1 MSGITAMTQEMKAA
15 GAAANAAQ
23 HETSAS
29 DAIQNHDKRIRARR
43 LRIALWQWA
52 LLVFVFF
59 FWWAMTK
66 PGLLPNFFFDNDAQ
80 AAFFFGEPAEIFARI
95 RDWFVGGEIYRHL
108 GVTLYETVL
117 AFVIGTAAGLAV
129 GLWLAL
135 SPFAAAVADPFI
147 KGLNSMPRVILAPI
161 FAVWFGLGP
170 ASKIAL
176 GVTLVFFIVF
186 FNVYQGVR
194 EVNPTV
200 LANARMLGA
209 SRKDLL
215 RTVYMPSAMSWVF
228 SSLHTSVGMAFV
240 AAVIGE
246 YLGPAEG
253 VGYLILQAETT
264 FDMNTV
270 MAGILV
276 LTACALLIDRLV
288 TFAEVRLMKWVPPQ
302 K

>member
-1 MSGITAMTQEMKAA
+1 MTQCQAA
-15 GAAANAAQ
+15 VQGFGPQ
-23 HETSAS
+23 ETKRSSAERERRS
-29 DAIQNHDKRIRARR
+29 ARWRVRAG
-43 LRIALWQWA
+43 QWG
-52 LLVFVFF
+52 LLVAVFVF
-59 FWWAMTK
+59 WWLMTK
-66 PGLLPNFFFDNDAQ
+66 PGLVPPFFFENDSQ
-80 AAFFFGEPAEIFARI
+80 AAFFFGEPDQIFLRI
-95 RDWFVGGEIYRHL
+95 WEWFAGGEIYRHL
-108 GVTLYETVL
+108 FVTLYETL
-117 AFVIGTAAGLAV
+117 MAFVIGTVSGLFV
-129 GLWLAL
+129 GLWLARA
-135 SPFAAAVADPFI
+135 PTAAAVLDPFI

-176 GVTLVFFIVF
+176 GVTLVFFIAF

-200 LANARMLGA
+200 LASARMLGA
-209 SRKDLL
+209 TNRQLM
-215 RTVYMPSAMSWVF
+215 RTVYIPSAMSWVF

-246 YLGPAEG
+246 YLGSAEG

-276 LTACALLIDRLV
+276 LTVFALVIDRAV
-288 TFAEVRLMKWVPPQ
+288 TGLERRFMRWQPAVK
-302 K
+302 

>member
-1 MSGITAMTQEMKAA
+1 MTQCQAA
-15 GAAANAAQ
+15 VQGFGPQ
-23 HETSAS
+23 GTKRSSAERERRS
-29 DAIQNHDKRIRARR
+29 ARWRVRAG
-43 LRIALWQWA
+43 QWG
-52 LLVFVFF
+52 LLVAVFVF
-59 FWWAMTK
+59 WWLMTK
-66 PGLLPNFFFDNDAQ
+66 PGLVPPFFFENDSQ
-80 AAFFFGEPAEIFARI
+80 AAFFFGEPDQIFLRI
-95 RDWFVGGEIYRHL
+95 WEWFAGGEIYRHL
-108 GVTLYETVL
+108 FVTLYETL
-117 AFVIGTAAGLAV
+117 MAFVIGTVSGLFV
-129 GLWLAL
+129 GLWLARA
-135 SPFAAAVADPFI
+135 PTAAAVLDPFI

-200 LANARMLGA
+200 LASARMLGA
-209 SRKDLL
+209 TNRQLM
-215 RTVYMPSAMSWVF
+215 RTVYIPSAMSWVF

-246 YLGPAEG
+246 YLGSAEG

-276 LTACALLIDRLV
+276 LTAFALVIDRAV
-288 TFAEVRLMKWVPPQ
+288 TELERRFMRWQPAVK
-302 K
+302 

>member
-1 MSGITAMTQEMKAA
+1 MTQCQAA
-15 GAAANAAQ
+15 VQGFGPQ
-23 HETSAS
+23 ETKRSSAERERRS
-29 DAIQNHDKRIRARR
+29 ARWRVRAG
-43 LRIALWQWA
+43 QWG
-52 LLVFVFF
+52 LLVAVFVF
-59 FWWAMTK
+59 WWLMTK
-66 PGLLPNFFFDNDAQ
+66 PGLVPPFFFENDSQ
-80 AAFFFGEPAEIFARI
+80 AAFFFGEPDQIFLRI
-95 RDWFVGGEIYRHL
+95 WEWFAGGEIYRHL
-108 GVTLYETVL
+108 FVTLYETL
-117 AFVIGTAAGLAV
+117 MAFVIGTVSGLFV
-129 GLWLAL
+129 GLWLARA
-135 SPFAAAVADPFI
+135 PTAAAVLDPFI

-200 LANARMLGA
+200 LASARMLGA
-209 SRKDLL
+209 TNRQLM
-215 RTVYMPSAMSWVF
+215 RTVYIPSAMSWVF

-246 YLGPAEG
+246 YLGSAEG

-276 LTACALLIDRLV
+276 LTVFALVIDRAV
-288 TFAEVRLMKWVPPQ
+288 TELERRFMRWQPAVK
-302 K
+302 

>member
-1 MSGITAMTQEMKAA
+1 MTQCQAA
-15 GAAANAAQ
+15 VQGFGPQ
-23 HETSAS
+23 ETKRSSAERERRS
-29 DAIQNHDKRIRARR
+29 VRWRVRAG
-43 LRIALWQWA
+43 QWG
-52 LLVFVFF
+52 LLVAVFVF
-59 FWWAMTK
+59 WWLMTK
-66 PGLLPNFFFDNDAQ
+66 PGLVPPFFFENDSQ
-80 AAFFFGEPAEIFARI
+80 AAFFFGEPDQIFLRI
-95 RDWFVGGEIYRHL
+95 WEWFAGGEIYRHL
-108 GVTLYETVL
+108 FVTLYETL
-117 AFVIGTAAGLAV
+117 MAFVIGTVSGLFV
-129 GLWLAL
+129 GLWLARA
-135 SPFAAAVADPFI
+135 PTAAAVLDPFI

-200 LANARMLGA
+200 LASARMLGA
-209 SRKDLL
+209 TNRQLM
-215 RTVYMPSAMSWVF
+215 RTVYIPSAMSWVF

-246 YLGPAEG
+246 YLGSAEG

-276 LTACALLIDRLV
+276 LTAFALVIDRAV
-288 TFAEVRLMKWVPPQ
+288 TELERRFMRWQPAVK
-302 K
+302 

>member
-1 MSGITAMTQEMKAA
+1 MTQCQAA
-15 GAAANAAQ
+15 VRGFGPQETKTTKRERERRNA
-23 HETSAS
+23 
-29 DAIQNHDKRIRARR
+29 R
-43 LRIALWQWA
+43 LRVRAGQWG
-52 LLVFVFF
+52 LLAAVVLFG
-59 FWWAMTK
+59 WRMTK
-66 PGLLPNFFFDNDAQ
+66 PGLVPPFFFENDSQ
-80 AAFFFGEPAEIFARI
+80 AAFFFGEPDQIFLRI
-95 RDWFVGGEIYRHL
+95 WEWFAGGEIYRHL
-108 GVTLYETVL
+108 FVTLYETL
-117 AFVIGTAAGLAV
+117 MAFAIGTASGLFV
-129 GLWLAL
+129 GLWLARA
-135 SPFAAAVADPFI
+135 PTAAAVLDPFI

-200 LANARMLGA
+200 LASARMLGA
-209 SRKDLL
+209 TNRQLM
-215 RTVYMPSAMSWVF
+215 RTVYIPSAMSWVF

-246 YLGPAEG
+246 YLGSAEG

-276 LTACALLIDRLV
+276 LTAFALVIDRAVSGLERR
-288 TFAEVRLMKWVPPQ
+288 FMRWQPAAK
-302 K
+302 

>member
-1 MSGITAMTQEMKAA
+1 MTQCQAA
-15 GAAANAAQ
+15 VRGFGPQETKTTKRERERRNA
-23 HETSAS
+23 
-29 DAIQNHDKRIRARR
+29 R
-43 LRIALWQWA
+43 LRVRAGQWG
-52 LLVFVFF
+52 LLAAVFL
-59 FWWAMTK
+59 FWWLMTK
-66 PGLLPNFFFDNDAQ
+66 PGLVPPFFFENDSQ
-80 AAFFFGEPAEIFARI
+80 AAFFFGEPDQIFLRI
-95 RDWFVGGEIYRHL
+95 WEWFAGGEIYRHL
-108 GVTLYETVL
+108 FVTLYETL
-117 AFVIGTAAGLAV
+117 MAFVIGTVSGLFV
-129 GLWLAL
+129 GLWLARA
-135 SPFAAAVADPFI
+135 PTAAAVLDPFI

-200 LANARMLGA
+200 LASARMLGA
-209 SRKDLL
+209 TNRQLM
-215 RTVYMPSAMSWVF
+215 RTVYIPSAMSWVF

-246 YLGPAEG
+246 YLGSAEG

-276 LTACALLIDRLV
+276 LTAFALVIDRAV
-288 TFAEVRLMKWVPPQ
+288 TELERRFMRWQPAVK
-302 K
+302 

>member
-1 MSGITAMTQEMKAA
+1 MTQCQAA
-15 GAAANAAQ
+15 VQGFGPQ
-23 HETSAS
+23 ETKRSSAERERRT
-29 DAIQNHDKRIRARR
+29 ARWRVRAG
-43 LRIALWQWA
+43 QWG
-52 LLVFVFF
+52 LLVAVFVF
-59 FWWAMTK
+59 WWLMTK
-66 PGLLPNFFFDNDAQ
+66 PGLVPPFFFENDSQ
-80 AAFFFGEPAEIFARI
+80 AAFFFGEPDQIFLRI
-95 RDWFVGGEIYRHL
+95 WEWFAGGEIYRHL
-108 GVTLYETVL
+108 FVTLYETL
-117 AFVIGTAAGLAV
+117 MAFVIGTVSGLFV
-129 GLWLAL
+129 GLWLARA
-135 SPFAAAVADPFI
+135 PTAAAVLDPFI

-200 LANARMLGA
+200 LASARMLGA
-209 SRKDLL
+209 TNRQLM
-215 RTVYMPSAMSWVF
+215 RTVYIPSAMSWVF

-246 YLGPAEG
+246 YLGSAEG

-276 LTACALLIDRLV
+276 LTAFALVIDRAV
-288 TFAEVRLMKWVPPQ
+288 TELERRFMRWQPAVK
-302 K
+302 

>member
-1 MSGITAMTQEMKAA
+1 MTQCQAA
-15 GAAANAAQ
+15 VQGFGPQ
-23 HETSAS
+23 ETKRSSAERQRRT
-29 DAIQNHDKRIRARR
+29 ARWRVRAG
-43 LRIALWQWA
+43 QWG
-52 LLVFVFF
+52 LLVAVFVF
-59 FWWAMTK
+59 WWLMTK
-66 PGLLPNFFFDNDAQ
+66 PGLVPPFFFENDSQ
-80 AAFFFGEPAEIFARI
+80 AAFFFGEPDQIFLRI
-95 RDWFVGGEIYRHL
+95 WEWFAGGEIYRHL
-108 GVTLYETVL
+108 FVTLYETL
-117 AFVIGTAAGLAV
+117 MAFVIGTVSGLFV
-129 GLWLAL
+129 GLWLARA
-135 SPFAAAVADPFI
+135 PTAAAVLDPFI

-200 LANARMLGA
+200 LASARMLGA
-209 SRKDLL
+209 TNRQLM
-215 RTVYMPSAMSWVF
+215 RTVYIPSAMSWVF

-246 YLGPAEG
+246 YLGSAEG

-276 LTACALLIDRLV
+276 LTAFALVIDRAV
-288 TFAEVRLMKWVPPQ
+288 TELERRFMRWQPAVK
-302 K
+302 

>member
-1 MSGITAMTQEMKAA
+1 MTQTH
-15 GAAANAAQ
+15 AAAVRAVQNPKARTEERERRNA
-23 HETSAS
+23 
-29 DAIQNHDKRIRARR
+29 RWRVRAG
-43 LRIALWQWA
+43 QWG
-52 LLVFVFF
+52 LLVAVFVF
-59 FWWAMTK
+59 WWLMTK
-66 PGLLPNFFFDNDAQ
+66 PGLVPPFFFENDSQ
-80 AAFFFGEPAEIFARI
+80 AAFFFGEPDQIFLRI
-95 RDWFVGGEIYRHL
+95 WEWFAGGEIYRHL
-108 GVTLYETVL
+108 FVTLYETL
-117 AFVIGTAAGLAV
+117 MAFVIGTVSGLFV
-129 GLWLAL
+129 GLWLARA
-135 SPFAAAVADPFI
+135 PTAAAVLDPFI

-200 LANARMLGA
+200 LASARMLGA
-209 SRKDLL
+209 TNRQLM
-215 RTVYMPSAMSWVF
+215 RTVYIPSAMSWVF

-246 YLGPAEG
+246 YLGSAEG

-276 LTACALLIDRLV
+276 LTAFALVIDRAV
-288 TFAEVRLMKWVPPQ
+288 TELERRFMRWQPAVK
-302 K
+302 

>member
-1 MSGITAMTQEMKAA
+1 MTQCQAA
-15 GAAANAAQ
+15 VRGFDPQETKTTKREHERRNA
-23 HETSAS
+23 
-29 DAIQNHDKRIRARR
+29 R
-43 LRIALWQWA
+43 LRVRAGQWG
-52 LLVFVFF
+52 LLAAVFL
-59 FWWAMTK
+59 FWWLMTK
-66 PGLLPNFFFDNDAQ
+66 PGLVPPFFFENDSQ
-80 AAFFFGEPAEIFARI
+80 AAFFFGEPDQIFLRI
-95 RDWFVGGEIYRHL
+95 WEWFAGGEIYRHL
-108 GVTLYETVL
+108 FVTLYETL
-117 AFVIGTAAGLAV
+117 MAFAIGTASGLFV
-129 GLWLAL
+129 GLWLARA
-135 SPFAAAVADPFI
+135 PMAAAVLDPFI

-200 LANARMLGA
+200 LASARMLGA
-209 SRKDLL
+209 TNRQLM
-215 RTVYMPSAMSWVF
+215 RTVYIPSAMSWVF

-246 YLGPAEG
+246 YLGSAEG

-276 LTACALLIDRLV
+276 LTAFALVIDRAVSGLERR
-288 TFAEVRLMKWVPPQ
+288 FMRWQPAAK
-302 K
+302 

>member
-1 MSGITAMTQEMKAA
+1 MTQTNVAA
-15 GAAANAAQ
+15 VRAVQNPEARTEERDRRNA
-23 HETSAS
+23 
-29 DAIQNHDKRIRARR
+29 RWRVRAG
-43 LRIALWQWA
+43 QWG
-52 LLVFVFF
+52 LLVAVFVF
-59 FWWAMTK
+59 WWLMTK
-66 PGLLPNFFFDNDAQ
+66 PGLVPPFFFENDSQ
-80 AAFFFGEPAEIFARI
+80 AAFFFGEPDQIFLRI
-95 RDWFVGGEIYRHL
+95 WEWFAGGEIYRHL
-108 GVTLYETVL
+108 FVTLYETL
-117 AFVIGTAAGLAV
+117 MAFVIGTVSGLFV
-129 GLWLAL
+129 GLWLARA
-135 SPFAAAVADPFI
+135 PTAAAVLDPFI

-200 LANARMLGA
+200 LASARMLGA
-209 SRKDLL
+209 TNRQLM
-215 RTVYMPSAMSWVF
+215 RTVYIPSAMSWVF

-246 YLGPAEG
+246 YLGSAEG

-276 LTACALLIDRLV
+276 LTAFALVIDRAV
-288 TFAEVRLMKWVPPQ
+288 TELERRFMRWQPAVK
-302 K
+302 

>member
-1 MSGITAMTQEMKAA
+1 MTQCQAA
-15 GAAANAAQ
+15 VQGFGPQ
-23 HETSAS
+23 ETKRSSAERERRS
-29 DAIQNHDKRIRARR
+29 ARWRVRAG
-43 LRIALWQWA
+43 QWG
-52 LLVFVFF
+52 LLVAVFVF
-59 FWWAMTK
+59 WWLMTK
-66 PGLLPNFFFDNDAQ
+66 PGLVPPFFFENDSQ
-80 AAFFFGEPAEIFARI
+80 AAFFFGEPDQIFLRI
-95 RDWFVGGEIYRHL
+95 WEWFAGGEIYRHL
-108 GVTLYETVL
+108 FVTLYETL
-117 AFVIGTAAGLAV
+117 MAFVIGTVSGLFV
-129 GLWLAL
+129 GLWLARA
-135 SPFAAAVADPFI
+135 PTAAAVLDPFI

-200 LANARMLGA
+200 LASARMLGA
-209 SRKDLL
+209 TNRQLM
-215 RTVYMPSAMSWVF
+215 RTVYIPSAMSWVF
-228 SSLHTSVGMAFV
+228 SSLYTSVGMAFV

-246 YLGPAEG
+246 YLGSAEG

-276 LTACALLIDRLV
+276 LTAFALVIDRAV
-288 TFAEVRLMKWVPPQ
+288 TELERRFMRWQPAVK
-302 K
+302 

>member
-1 MSGITAMTQEMKAA
+1 MTQCQAA
-15 GAAANAAQ
+15 VQGFGPQ
-23 HETSAS
+23 ETKRSSAERERRS
-29 DAIQNHDKRIRARR
+29 ARWRVRAG
-43 LRIALWQWA
+43 QWG
-52 LLVFVFF
+52 LLVAVFVF
-59 FWWAMTK
+59 WWLMTK
-66 PGLLPNFFFDNDAQ
+66 PGLVPPFFFENDSQ
-80 AAFFFGEPAEIFARI
+80 AAFFFGEPDQIFLRI
-95 RDWFVGGEIYRHL
+95 WEWFAGGEIYRHL
-108 GVTLYETVL
+108 FVTLYETL
-117 AFVIGTAAGLAV
+117 MAFVIGTVSGLFV
-129 GLWLAL
+129 GLWLARA
-135 SPFAAAVADPFI
+135 PTAAAVLDPFI

-200 LANARMLGA
+200 LASARMLGA
-209 SRKDLL
+209 TNRQLM
-215 RTVYMPSAMSWVF
+215 RTVYIPSARSWVF

-246 YLGPAEG
+246 YLGSAEG

-276 LTACALLIDRLV
+276 LTAFALVIDRAV
-288 TFAEVRLMKWVPPQ
+288 TELERRFMRWQPAVK
-302 K
+302 

>member
-1 MSGITAMTQEMKAA
+1 MTQCQAA
-15 GAAANAAQ
+15 VQGFGPQETKRSSAERERRSARWRVGAG
-23 HETSAS
+23 
-29 DAIQNHDKRIRARR
+29 
-43 LRIALWQWA
+43 QWG
-52 LLVFVFF
+52 LLVAVFVF
-59 FWWAMTK
+59 WWLMTK
-66 PGLLPNFFFDNDAQ
+66 PGLVPPFFFENDSQ
-80 AAFFFGEPAEIFARI
+80 AAFFFGEPDQIFLRI
-95 RDWFVGGEIYRHL
+95 WEWFAGGEIYRHL
-108 GVTLYETVL
+108 FVTLYETL
-117 AFVIGTAAGLAV
+117 MAFVIGTVSGLFV
-129 GLWLAL
+129 GLWLARA
-135 SPFAAAVADPFI
+135 PTAAAVLDPFI

-200 LANARMLGA
+200 LASARMLGA
-209 SRKDLL
+209 TNRQLM
-215 RTVYMPSAMSWVF
+215 RTVYIPSAMSWVF

-246 YLGPAEG
+246 YLGSAEG

-276 LTACALLIDRLV
+276 LTAFALVIDRAV
-288 TFAEVRLMKWVPPQ
+288 TELERRFMRWQPAVK
-302 K
+302 

>member
-1 MSGITAMTQEMKAA
+1 MTQTH
-15 GAAANAAQ
+15 AAAVRAVQNPKARTEERDRRNA
-23 HETSAS
+23 
-29 DAIQNHDKRIRARR
+29 RWRVRAG
-43 LRIALWQWA
+43 QWG
-52 LLVFVFF
+52 LLVALFI
-59 FWWAMTK
+59 FWWLMTK
-66 PGLLPNFFFDNDAQ
+66 PGLVPPFFFENDSQ
-80 AAFFFGEPAEIFARI
+80 AAFFFGEPDQIFLRI
-95 RDWFVGGEIYRHL
+95 WEWFAGGEIYRHL
-108 GVTLYETVL
+108 FVTLYETL
-117 AFVIGTAAGLAV
+117 MAFVIGTVSGLFV
-129 GLWLAL
+129 GLWLARA
-135 SPFAAAVADPFI
+135 PTAAAVLDPFI

-200 LANARMLGA
+200 LASARMLGA
-209 SRKDLL
+209 TNRQLM
-215 RTVYMPSAMSWVF
+215 RTVYIPSAMSWVF

-246 YLGPAEG
+246 YLGSAEG

-276 LTACALLIDRLV
+276 LTAFALVIDRAV
-288 TFAEVRLMKWVPPQ
+288 TELEQRFMRWQLTVK
-302 K
+302 

>member
-1 MSGITAMTQEMKAA
+1 MTQCQAA
-15 GAAANAAQ
+15 VQSFGPQ
-23 HETSAS
+23 ETKRSSAERERRS
-29 DAIQNHDKRIRARR
+29 ARWRVRAG
-43 LRIALWQWA
+43 QWG
-52 LLVFVFF
+52 LLVAVFVF
-59 FWWAMTK
+59 WWLMTK
-66 PGLLPNFFFDNDAQ
+66 PGLVPPFFFENDSQ
-80 AAFFFGEPAEIFARI
+80 AAFFFGEPDQIFLRI
-95 RDWFVGGEIYRHL
+95 WEWFAGGEIYRHL
-108 GVTLYETVL
+108 FVTLYETL
-117 AFVIGTAAGLAV
+117 MAFVIGTVSGLFV
-129 GLWLAL
+129 GLWLARA
-135 SPFAAAVADPFI
+135 PTAAAVLDPFI

-200 LANARMLGA
+200 LASARMLGA
-209 SRKDLL
+209 TNRQLM
-215 RTVYMPSAMSWVF
+215 RTVYIPSAMSWVF

-246 YLGPAEG
+246 YLGSAEG

-276 LTACALLIDRLV
+276 LTAFALVIDRAV
-288 TFAEVRLMKWVPPQ
+288 TELERRFMRWQPAVK
-302 K
+302 

>member
-1 MSGITAMTQEMKAA
+1 MTQCQAA
-15 GAAANAAQ
+15 VQGFGPQ
-23 HETSAS
+23 ETKTT
-29 DAIQNHDKRIRARR
+29 KRERERRTARWRVRAG
-43 LRIALWQWA
+43 QWG
-52 LLVFVFF
+52 LLVAVFVF
-59 FWWAMTK
+59 WWLMTK
-66 PGLLPNFFFDNDAQ
+66 PGLVPPFFFENDSQ
-80 AAFFFGEPAEIFARI
+80 AAFFFGEPDQIFLRI
-95 RDWFVGGEIYRHL
+95 WEWFAGGEIYRHL
-108 GVTLYETVL
+108 FVTLYETL
-117 AFVIGTAAGLAV
+117 MAFVIGTVSGLFL
-129 GLWLAL
+129 GLWLARA
-135 SPFAAAVADPFI
+135 PTAAAVLDPFI

-200 LANARMLGA
+200 LSSARMLGA
-209 SRKDLL
+209 NRSQLL
-215 RTVYMPSAMSWVF
+215 RTVYLPSAMSWVF

-246 YLGPAEG
+246 YLGSAEG

-276 LTACALLIDRLV
+276 LTACALAIDRLV
-288 TFAEVRLMKWVPPQ
+288 TELERRLMRWQPPA

>member
-1 MSGITAMTQEMKAA
+1 MRA
-15 GAAANAAQ
+15 G
-23 HETSAS
+23 
-29 DAIQNHDKRIRARR
+29 
-43 LRIALWQWA
+43 QWG
-52 LLVFVFF
+52 LLVAVFVF
-59 FWWAMTK
+59 WWLMTK
-66 PGLLPNFFFDNDAQ
+66 PGLVPPFFFENDSQ
-80 AAFFFGEPAEIFARI
+80 AAFFFGEPDQIFLRI
-95 RDWFVGGEIYRHL
+95 WEWFAGGEIYRHL
-108 GVTLYETVL
+108 FVTLYETL
-117 AFVIGTAAGLAV
+117 MAFVIGTVSGLFV
-129 GLWLAL
+129 GLWLARA
-135 SPFAAAVADPFI
+135 PTAAAVLDPFI

-200 LANARMLGA
+200 LASARMLGA
-209 SRKDLL
+209 TNRQLM
-215 RTVYMPSAMSWVF
+215 RTVYIPSAMSWVF

-246 YLGPAEG
+246 YLGSAEG

-276 LTACALLIDRLV
+276 LTAFALVIDRAV
-288 TFAEVRLMKWVPPQ
+288 TELERRFMRWQPAVK
-302 K
+302 

>member
-1 MSGITAMTQEMKAA
+1 MTQTH
-15 GAAANAAQ
+15 AAAIGAVQNPKAGTEERERRNA
-23 HETSAS
+23 
-29 DAIQNHDKRIRARR
+29 RWRVRAG
-43 LRIALWQWA
+43 QWG
-52 LLVFVFF
+52 LLVSVFVF
-59 FWWAMTK
+59 WWLMTK
-66 PGLLPNFFFDNDAQ
+66 PGLVPPFFFENDSQ
-80 AAFFFGEPAEIFARI
+80 AAFFFGEPDQIFLRI
-95 RDWFVGGEIYRHL
+95 WEWFAGGEIYRHL
-108 GVTLYETVL
+108 FVTLYETL
-117 AFVIGTAAGLAV
+117 MAFVIGTVSGLFV
-129 GLWLAL
+129 GLWLARA
-135 SPFAAAVADPFI
+135 PTAAAVLDPFI

-200 LANARMLGA
+200 LASARMLGA
-209 SRKDLL
+209 TNRQLM
-215 RTVYMPSAMSWVF
+215 RTVYIPSAMSWVF

-246 YLGPAEG
+246 YLGSAEG

-276 LTACALLIDRLV
+276 LTAFALVIDRAV
-288 TFAEVRLMKWVPPQ
+288 TGLERRFMRWQPAVK
-302 K
+302 

>member
-1 MSGITAMTQEMKAA
+1 MTQCQAA
-15 GAAANAAQ
+15 VQGFGPQ
-23 HETSAS
+23 ETKRSSAERERRS
-29 DAIQNHDKRIRARR
+29 ARWRVRAG
-43 LRIALWQWA
+43 QWG
-52 LLVFVFF
+52 LLVAVFVF
-59 FWWAMTK
+59 WWLMTK
-66 PGLLPNFFFDNDAQ
+66 PGLVPPFFFENDSQ
-80 AAFFFGEPAEIFARI
+80 AAFFFGEPDQIFLRI
-95 RDWFVGGEIYRHL
+95 WEWFAGGEIYRHL
-108 GVTLYETVL
+108 FVTLYETL
-117 AFVIGTAAGLAV
+117 MAFVIGTVSGLFV
-129 GLWLAL
+129 GLWLARA
-135 SPFAAAVADPFI
+135 PTAAAVLDPFI

-200 LANARMLGA
+200 LASARMLGA
-209 SRKDLL
+209 TNRQLM
-215 RTVYMPSAMSWVF
+215 RTVYIPSAMSWVF

-246 YLGPAEG
+246 YLGSAEG

-276 LTACALLIDRLV
+276 LTAFALVIDRAVSGLERRFMRWQPAV
-288 TFAEVRLMKWVPPQ
+288 K
-302 K
+302 

>member
-1 MSGITAMTQEMKAA
+1 MTQTH
-15 GAAANAAQ
+15 AAAIGAVQNPKAKTEERERRNA
-23 HETSAS
+23 
-29 DAIQNHDKRIRARR
+29 RWRVRAG
-43 LRIALWQWA
+43 QWG
-52 LLVFVFF
+52 LLVAVFVF
-59 FWWAMTK
+59 WWLMTK
-66 PGLLPNFFFDNDAQ
+66 PGLVPPFFFENDSQ
-80 AAFFFGEPAEIFARI
+80 AAFFFGEPDQIFLRI
-95 RDWFVGGEIYRHL
+95 WEWFAGGEIYRHL
-108 GVTLYETVL
+108 FVTLYETL
-117 AFVIGTAAGLAV
+117 MTFVIGTVSGLFV
-129 GLWLAL
+129 GLWLARA
-135 SPFAAAVADPFI
+135 PTAAAVLDPFI

-200 LANARMLGA
+200 LASARMLGA
-209 SRKDLL
+209 TNRQLM
-215 RTVYMPSAMSWVF
+215 RTVYIPSAMSWVF

-246 YLGPAEG
+246 YLGSAEG

-276 LTACALLIDRLV
+276 LTAFALVIDRAV
-288 TFAEVRLMKWVPPQ
+288 TELERRFMRWQPAVK
-302 K
+302 

>member
-1 MSGITAMTQEMKAA
+1 MTQTH
-15 GAAANAAQ
+15 AAAVRAVQNPKARTEERERRNA
-23 HETSAS
+23 
-29 DAIQNHDKRIRARR
+29 RWRVRAG
-43 LRIALWQWA
+43 QWG
-52 LLVFVFF
+52 LLVAIFVF
-59 FWWAMTK
+59 WWLMTK
-66 PGLLPNFFFDNDAQ
+66 PGLVPPFFFENDSQ
-80 AAFFFGEPAEIFARI
+80 AAFFFGEPDQIFLRI
-95 RDWFVGGEIYRHL
+95 WEWFAGGEIYRHL
-108 GVTLYETVL
+108 FVTLYETL
-117 AFVIGTAAGLAV
+117 MAFVIGTVSGLFV
-129 GLWLAL
+129 GLWLARA
-135 SPFAAAVADPFI
+135 PTAAAVLDPFI

-200 LANARMLGA
+200 LASARMLGA
-209 SRKDLL
+209 TNRQLM
-215 RTVYMPSAMSWVF
+215 RTVYIPSAMSWVF

-246 YLGPAEG
+246 YLGSAEG

-276 LTACALLIDRLV
+276 LTAFALVIDRAV
-288 TFAEVRLMKWVPPQ
+288 TELERRFMRWQPAVK
-302 K
+302 

>member
-1 MSGITAMTQEMKAA
+1 MTQCQAA
-15 GAAANAAQ
+15 VQGFGPQ
-23 HETSAS
+23 ETKRSSAERERRS
-29 DAIQNHDKRIRARR
+29 ARWRVRAG
-43 LRIALWQWA
+43 QWG
-52 LLVFVFF
+52 LLVAVFVF
-59 FWWAMTK
+59 WWLMTK
-66 PGLLPNFFFDNDAQ
+66 PGLVPPFFFENDSQ
-80 AAFFFGEPAEIFARI
+80 AAFFFGEPDQIFLRI
-95 RDWFVGGEIYRHL
+95 WEWFAGGEIYRHL
-108 GVTLYETVL
+108 FVTLYETL
-117 AFVIGTAAGLAV
+117 MAFVIGTVSGLFV
-129 GLWLAL
+129 GLWLARA
-135 SPFAAAVADPFI
+135 PTAAAVLDPFI

-200 LANARMLGA
+200 LASARMLGA
-209 SRKDLL
+209 TNRQLM
-215 RTVYMPSAMSWVF
+215 RTVYIPSAMSWVF

-246 YLGPAEG
+246 YLGSAEG

-276 LTACALLIDRLV
+276 LTAFALVIDRAV
-288 TFAEVRLMKWVPPQ
+288 TELERRFMRWQPAVK
-302 K
+302 

>member
-1 MSGITAMTQEMKAA
+1 MTQCQAA
-15 GAAANAAQ
+15 VQGFGPQ
-23 HETSAS
+23 ETKRSSAERERRS
-29 DAIQNHDKRIRARR
+29 ARWRVRAG
-43 LRIALWQWA
+43 QWG
-52 LLVFVFF
+52 LLVAVFVF
-59 FWWAMTK
+59 WWLMTK
-66 PGLLPNFFFDNDAQ
+66 PGLVPPFFFENDSQ
-80 AAFFFGEPAEIFARI
+80 AAFFFGEPDQIFLRI
-95 RDWFVGGEIYRHL
+95 WEWFAGGEIYRHL
-108 GVTLYETVL
+108 FVTLYETL
-117 AFVIGTAAGLAV
+117 MAFVIGTVSGLFA
-129 GLWLAL
+129 GLWLARA
-135 SPFAAAVADPFI
+135 PTAAAVLDPFI

-200 LANARMLGA
+200 LASARMLGA
-209 SRKDLL
+209 TNRQLM
-215 RTVYMPSAMSWVF
+215 RTVYIPSAMSWVF

-246 YLGPAEG
+246 YLGSAEG

-276 LTACALLIDRLV
+276 LTAFALVIDRAV
-288 TFAEVRLMKWVPPQ
+288 TELERRFMRWQPAVK
-302 K
+302 

>member
-1 MSGITAMTQEMKAA
+1 MTQTH
-15 GAAANAAQ
+15 AAAVRAVQNPKARTEERERRNA
-23 HETSAS
+23 
-29 DAIQNHDKRIRARR
+29 RWRVRAG
-43 LRIALWQWA
+43 QWG
-52 LLVFVFF
+52 LLVAVFI
-59 FWWAMTK
+59 FWWLMTK
-66 PGLLPNFFFDNDAQ
+66 PGLVPPFFFENDSQ
-80 AAFFFGEPAEIFARI
+80 AAFFFGEPDQIFLRI
-95 RDWFVGGEIYRHL
+95 WEWFAGGEIYRHL
-108 GVTLYETVL
+108 FVTLYETL
-117 AFVIGTAAGLAV
+117 MAFVIGTVSGLFV
-129 GLWLAL
+129 GLWLARA
-135 SPFAAAVADPFI
+135 PTAAAVLDPFI

-200 LANARMLGA
+200 LASARMLGA
-209 SRKDLL
+209 TNRQLM
-215 RTVYMPSAMSWVF
+215 RTVYIPSAMSWVF

-246 YLGPAEG
+246 YLGSAEG

-276 LTACALLIDRLV
+276 LTAFALVIDRAV
-288 TFAEVRLMKWVPPQ
+288 TELERRFMRWQPAVK
-302 K
+302 

>member
-1 MSGITAMTQEMKAA
+1 MTQCQAA
-15 GAAANAAQ
+15 VQGFGPQ
-23 HETSAS
+23 ETKRSSAERERRS
-29 DAIQNHDKRIRARR
+29 AHWRVRAG
-43 LRIALWQWA
+43 QWG
-52 LLVFVFF
+52 LLVAVFVF
-59 FWWAMTK
+59 WWLMTK
-66 PGLLPNFFFDNDAQ
+66 PGLVPPFFFENDSQ
-80 AAFFFGEPAEIFARI
+80 AAFFFGEPDQIFLRI
-95 RDWFVGGEIYRHL
+95 WEWFAGGEIYRHL
-108 GVTLYETVL
+108 FVTLYETL
-117 AFVIGTAAGLAV
+117 MAFVIGTVSGLFV
-129 GLWLAL
+129 GLWLARA
-135 SPFAAAVADPFI
+135 PTAAAVLDPFI

-200 LANARMLGA
+200 LASARMLGA
-209 SRKDLL
+209 TNRQLM
-215 RTVYMPSAMSWVF
+215 RTVYIPSAMSWVF

-246 YLGPAEG
+246 YLGSAEG

-276 LTACALLIDRLV
+276 LTAFALVIDRAV
-288 TFAEVRLMKWVPPQ
+288 TELERRFMRWQPAVK
-302 K
+302 

>member
-1 MSGITAMTQEMKAA
+1 MMQCQAAVRGFGPQETKTTKRERERR
-15 GAAANAAQ
+15 NA
-23 HETSAS
+23 
-29 DAIQNHDKRIRARR
+29 R
-43 LRIALWQWA
+43 LRVRAGQWG
-52 LLVFVFF
+52 LLAAVFL
-59 FWWAMTK
+59 FWWLMTK
-66 PGLLPNFFFDNDAQ
+66 PGLVPPFFFENDSQ
-80 AAFFFGEPAEIFARI
+80 AAFFFGEPDQIFLRI
-95 RDWFVGGEIYRHL
+95 WEWFAGGEIYRHL
-108 GVTLYETVL
+108 FVTLYETL
-117 AFVIGTAAGLAV
+117 MAFAIGTASGLFV
-129 GLWLAL
+129 GLWLARA
-135 SPFAAAVADPFI
+135 PTAAAVLDPFI

-200 LANARMLGA
+200 LASARMLGA
-209 SRKDLL
+209 TNRQLM
-215 RTVYMPSAMSWVF
+215 RTVYIPSAMSWVF

-246 YLGPAEG
+246 YLGSAEG

-276 LTACALLIDRLV
+276 LTAFALVIDRAVSGLERR
-288 TFAEVRLMKWVPPQ
+288 FMRWQPAAK
-302 K
+302 

>member
-1 MSGITAMTQEMKAA
+1 MTQCQAA
-15 GAAANAAQ
+15 VQGFGQQETKTTKRERERRNA
-23 HETSAS
+23 
-29 DAIQNHDKRIRARR
+29 R
-43 LRIALWQWA
+43 LRVRAGQWG
-52 LLVFVFF
+52 LLAAVFL
-59 FWWAMTK
+59 FWWLMTK
-66 PGLLPNFFFDNDAQ
+66 PGLVPPFFFENDSQ
-80 AAFFFGEPAEIFARI
+80 AAFFFGEPDQIFLRI
-95 RDWFVGGEIYRHL
+95 WEWFAGGEIYRHL
-108 GVTLYETVL
+108 FVTLYETL
-117 AFVIGTAAGLAV
+117 MAFAIGTASGLFV
-129 GLWLAL
+129 GLWLARA
-135 SPFAAAVADPFI
+135 PTAAAVLDPFI

-200 LANARMLGA
+200 LASARMLGA
-209 SRKDLL
+209 TNRQLM
-215 RTVYMPSAMSWVF
+215 RTVYIPSAMSWVF

-246 YLGPAEG
+246 YLGSAEG

-276 LTACALLIDRLV
+276 LTAFALVIDRAVSGLERR
-288 TFAEVRLMKWVPPQ
+288 FMRWQPAAK
-302 K
+302 